1 MGENKYLYQL
11 YDLAQAKHVIV
22 EQTIGEDE
30 YVFVQPRT
38 GKTLSPWIQGLAK
51 AIKWIESYQEE
62 DNHE

>member
-1 MGENKYLYQL
+1 MGENKFLYQL

-30 YVFVQPRT
+30 YVFVQPGT

-51 AIKWIESYQEE
+51 AIKWIEAYEEE